1 MYETI
6 LVPIDG
12 SDPAEVAAEEAIE
25 IARRF
30 DASLSLL
37 AVLETPESAHSSV
50 GTEPDRDDLD
60 EQVERAIERIEAH
73 AVEAGVPHET
83 LIERGIPH
91 DVISA
96 TVSDRDAEMVAM
108 GTHGRTGVERILL
121 GSVTERVL
129 RTSSVPVLT
138 AHERDDVGVFDDI
151 LVPTDGSTTA
161 DRAADHALALAERDG
176 ATVHALSV
184 VDVQAMA
191 SGLDM
196 GAGLPG
202 VVETLT
208 DQREDAVAA
217 VRDRAEDRGI
227 DCETAVLEGGP
238 VKAIG
243 DYVDDNGIDI
253 VTMGTH
259 GHSGIERLLLGSVA
273 ERTIR
278 TSDVPVLAVPPESE

>member
-1 MYETI
+1 MYDTI

-12 SDPAEVAAEEAIE
+12 SAPATVAAEEAIE
-25 IARRF
+25 LARRF

-37 AVLETPESAHSSV
+37 TVLETPASAHSEAES
-50 GTEPDRDDLD
+50 DRDDLD
-60 EQVERAIERIEAH
+60 EQVERTIERIEAH

-83 LIERGIPH
+83 LVERGIPH

-96 TVSDRDAEMVAM
+96 TVTDLGAEMVAM

-138 AHERDDVGVFDDI
+138 AHERDEVGRFDDI

-161 DRAADHALALAERDG
+161 DRATDHALALAERSG

-196 GAGLPG
+196 GAGLPD
-202 VVETLT
+202 VIEHLT
-208 DQREDAVAA
+208 DQREDAVDA
-217 VRDRAEDRGI
+217 VCERASDRGI
-227 DCETAVLEGGP
+227 DCETTVFEGAP
-238 VKAIG
+238 VQAIT
-243 DYVDDNGIDI
+243 DYVDDNGIDM

-259 GHSGIERLLLGSVA
+259 GNSGIERLLLGSVA

-278 TSDVPVLAVPPESE
+278 TSDVPVLAVPPESD